1 MKKLFM
7 LFAIATLV
15 CVGCSDEYDD
25 SALRN
30 DLSDLENRV
39 SKLEELCKQMNTN
52 ISSLQTI
59 VTALQN
65 NDYVTGV
72 TPVMQSGK
80 EVGYTITFSKS
91 NPITIFHGK
100 DGANGSGHTPVIGV
114 KKDTDGIYYW
124 TLDGEFI
131 VVDGQKIK
139 AQGTDGSNGAD
150 GNDGQDG
157 KDGITPKLE
166 IREGYWWI
174 SYDNGK
180 NWTQLGKAT
189 GEDGKD
195 GDSIKITQDENN
207 VYFELADGTII
218 TIARSNKTEEGDTQ
232 IIQFKDAKVKA
243 ICVQNWDTNDDGELS
258 YGEAA
263 KVTSIRKFFRGT
275 TIQSFD
281 ELQYFTGIDEIGTDA
296 FRQCKNLTNITIP
309 QNVIWIEEYAFSGC
323 NSLNYIII
331 PKDVTWIG
339 NSAFSQCNNLT
350 NIIIPN
356 GVTTI
361 GANAFLNC
369 NRLENITIPNSVT
382 TLGNSVFQGCTN
394 LTTAII
400 SNNITIIES
409 TTFSGCTSLTT
420 IEIPASVET
429 IKNTAFNGCTSLT
442 SIEIPASV
450 ETIEEDAFLGCSSLK
465 TVTFEKG
472 SQLLMVD
479 GYYMDNGAFVG
490 CRALTTVD
498 MSACTQV
505 TEIGDYA
512 FSGTSKLQLFKIGT
526 RTPPSCE
533 YNVFMGINSYSVL
546 KVPAGCVDAYKN
558 ATGWKEFTTISELD
572 E

>member
-309 QNVIWIEEYAFSGC
+309 QNVIWIEEYAF
-323 NSLNYIII
+323 
-331 PKDVTWIG
+331 
-339 NSAFSQCNNLT
+339 
-350 NIIIPN
+350 
-356 GVTTI
+356 
-361 GANAFLNC
+361 
-369 NRLENITIPNSVT
+369 
-382 TLGNSVFQGCTN
+382 
-394 LTTAII
+394 
-400 SNNITIIES
+400 
-409 TTFSGCTSLTT
+409 
-420 IEIPASVET
+420 
-429 IKNTAFNGCTSLT
+429 
-442 SIEIPASV
+442 
-450 ETIEEDAFLGCSSLK
+450 
-465 TVTFEKG
+465 
-472 SQLLMVD
+472 
-479 GYYMDNGAFVG
+479 
-490 CRALTTVD
+490 
-498 MSACTQV
+498 
-505 TEIGDYA
+505 
-512 FSGTSKLQLFKIGT
+512 
-526 RTPPSCE
+526 
-533 YNVFMGINSYSVL
+533 
-546 KVPAGCVDAYKN
+546 
-558 ATGWKEFTTISELD
+558 
-572 E
+572 

>member
-400 SNNITIIES
+400 
-409 TTFSGCTSLTT
+409 
-420 IEIPASVET
+420 
-429 IKNTAFNGCTSLT
+429 
-442 SIEIPASV
+442 
-450 ETIEEDAFLGCSSLK
+450 
-465 TVTFEKG
+465 
-472 SQLLMVD
+472 
-479 GYYMDNGAFVG
+479 
-490 CRALTTVD
+490 
-498 MSACTQV
+498 
-505 TEIGDYA
+505 
-512 FSGTSKLQLFKIGT
+512 KIG
-526 RTPPSCE
+526 RAH
-533 YNVFMGINSYSVL
+533 V
-546 KVPAGCVDAYKN
+546 
-558 ATGWKEFTTISELD
+558 
-572 E
+572 

>member
-15 CVGCSDEYDD
+15 CAGCSDEYDD

-30 DLSDLENRV
+30 DLNDLENRV
-39 SKLEELCKQMNTN
+39 AKLEELCKQMNTN
-52 ISSLQTI
+52 ILSLQKI
-59 VTALQN
+59 VEALQDN
-65 NDYVTGV
+65 LSISKVEQISD
-72 TPVMQSGK
+72 
-80 EVGYTITFSKS
+80 GYIIHFSDGSTATIK
-91 NPITIFHGK
+91 NGK
-100 DGANGSGHTPVIGV
+100 DSGTIPIIGV
-114 KKDTDGIYYW
+114 KQDTDGIYYW
-124 TLDGEFI
+124 TLDGEWLT
-131 VVDGQKIK
+131 DGRGDKIK
-139 AQGTDGSNGAD
+139 AEGTDGKDGADGSD

-174 SYDNGK
+174 SYDNGT
-180 NWTQLGKAT
+180 NWMQLGKAT
-189 GEDGKD
+189 GEDGQDGTDGKD

-218 TIARSNKTEEGDTQ
+218 TIAKSNQTEEGDTQ

-323 NSLNYIII
+323 NSLNDIMI

-361 GANAFLNC
+361 GATAFFNC

-382 TLGNSVFQGCTN
+382 TLGNSVFQGCAN
-394 LTTAII
+394 LITAII

-409 TTFSGCTSLTT
+409 TTFSGCNNLTKIVIPQNVTSIGSSAFSNCSKLK
-420 IEIPASVET
+420 EIYCIPTNPPTLDGNTVFSSIASNAIFYVPSASVNNY
-429 IKNTAFNGCTSLT
+429 KTADEWKAYADQ
-442 SIEIPASV
+442 IV
-450 ETIEEDAFLGCSSLK
+450 
-465 TVTFEKG
+465 
-472 SQLLMVD
+472 
-479 GYYMDNGAFVG
+479 GYDF
-490 CRALTTVD
+490 
-498 MSACTQV
+498 
-505 TEIGDYA
+505 
-512 FSGTSKLQLFKIGT
+512 
-526 RTPPSCE
+526 
-533 YNVFMGINSYSVL
+533 
-546 KVPAGCVDAYKN
+546 
-558 ATGWKEFTTISELD
+558 
-572 E
+572 